1 MRLAYVQLG
10 GGFPSLEA
18 QVLRIMPLRPD
29 DYTIEEAPSDAAR
42 RRVSERLETLGAG
55 DCLCVWS
62 LDVFDGPAKDTSAL
76 IAGLLARGVVIETF
90 DDRGEKVE
98 IGQSRAEKLLMA
110 WLDQVFAGCEAMPRR
125 RTAASNLE
133 VLSDEDVAEIQ
144 RLARAGLTPRR
155 IGLIF
160 RRSPRCI
167 EGVLE
172 SAGQQATAQHPHAT
186 GFASMAPPRHAR
198 R

>member
-1 MRLAYVQLG
+1 MAYVQLG
-10 GGFPSLEA
+10 GGYPSLEA

-42 RRVSERLETLGAG
+42 RRVSERLEALTAG

-62 LDVFDGPAKDTSAL
+62 LDVFHGPAREMSAL
-76 IAGLLARGVVIETF
+76 ITGLLTRGVVVETF
-90 DDRGEKVE
+90 DDQGEKVE
-98 IGQSRAEKLLMA
+98 IGPSKAERLLMT
-110 WLDQVFAGCEAMPRR
+110 WLGQVFADCEAAPRR
-125 RTAASNLE
+125 RTASSHLE
-133 VLSDEDVAEIQ
+133 ILSDADVAEIR

-160 RRSPRCI
+160 RRSPKCI

-172 SAGQQATAQHPHAT
+172 SAGLQATAQRPY
-186 GFASMAPPRHAR
+186 APALGLMTQRQAGC
-198 R
+198 